1 MLITDATNL
10 PRLMNCNG
18 SRIMAAVLP
27 PDSDPTARDEG
38 NAAHWLAQ
46 QWFKGVPIDS
56 LVDTKAFNGFV
67 ISGEMVDHVGEYIA
81 SLNCGEMEIDTSFA
95 GANWQVNARADH
107 IVFDFN
113 HPDEQTQLTVDD
125 FKYGWRIVEP
135 EMNWTLIAHAIG
147 WCIRYN
153 TQPTEIVLRIHQP
166 RPYHPA
172 GKLREWRIDYAT
184 LMTLYAQINET
195 LSNPSEQLQ
204 TGPWCAKCYA
214 LPTCPAARLAGYNAI
229 DATALAFNDMM
240 PDDVLSYE
248 LDVLR
253 TAQATLKTRLDALQ
267 ELTIHRIKNGGV
279 VPNYGLEPQYANTR
293 FKPGISPAMLT
304 LASGIDCNKPGTIT
318 PAEFKR
324 RGGSDAAL
332 KTLTERPMTGT
343 KLIRS
348 DVNVRAQRLL
358 GKPQD

>member
-56 LVDTKAFNGFV
+56 LVDTKAYNGFV
-67 ISGEMVDHVGEYIA
+67 ISGEMVDHVGEYIKA
-81 SLNCGEMEIDTSFA
+81 LDCGDMEINTSFA

-107 IVFDFN
+107 IAFRNDQ
-113 HPDEQTQLTVDD
+113 EQRLTVDD

-147 WCIRYN
+147 YCIRHEI
-153 TQPTEIVLRIHQP
+153 QPTIFVLRIHQP

-172 GKLREWRIDYAT
+172 GKVREWRIDY
-184 LMTLYAQINET
+184 LEMMGLYGQISQT

-204 TGPWCAKCYA
+204 SGPWCAKCHA

-229 DATALAFNDMM
+229 DVTALAFNDLV

-253 TAQATLKTRLDALQ
+253 SAAATIKTRLDAIE
-267 ELTIHRIKNGGV
+267 ELTIHRIKNGAV
-279 VPNYGLEPQYANTR
+279 VPNYGLEAQYAHTR
-293 FKPGISPAMLT
+293 FKPGISPEALT
-304 LASGIDCNKPGTIT
+304 LASGINCIKPGTIT

-324 RGGSDAAL
+324 RGGSEAVL

-343 KLIRS
+343 KLTRS
-348 DVNVRAQRLL
+348 DVSVRAQRLL
-358 GKPQD
+358 GK